1 MERLV
6 SIVDQIEE
14 AKAFIRRGD
23 ISHLRLALLLLDNA
37 SEILMYRAVTEELTW
52 HDYRSRI
59 FSRAKDVMSNDELKA
74 FKMKMGYEPMSSR
87 DRKILLQKYDAKI
100 DFLIAL
106 KKKPRLPSPIGQ
118 VLKATHRYRNE
129 AYHRDRIRKESIQPV
144 VIVLFDIVTDLMLI
158 FTPGS
163 ISYSSSDHWTGFC
176 KRYGFEHQYQVFPDG
191 LPVIVE
197 SLKEDMHPDI
207 SGVASAL
214 ADHIESRLV
223 EMEDALSFLSKDSG
237 AGFSPE
243 EELRRV
249 QFWAQYDYVPQQKDE
264 AQFKDYNAPISLQ
277 TFTRWRAQGNQLR
290 HESDKLELFLH
301 FSQTE
306 AEIEPIE
313 ERIHQAAGLLDEAIQ
328 FAIDQARGK

>member
-1 MERLV
+1 
-6 SIVDQIEE
+6 
-14 AKAFIRRGD
+14 
-23 ISHLRLALLLLDNA
+23 
-37 SEILMYRAVTEELTW
+37 
-52 HDYRSRI
+52 
-59 FSRAKDVMSNDELKA
+59 
-74 FKMKMGYEPMSSR
+74 
-87 DRKILLQKYDAKI
+87 
-100 DFLIAL
+100 
-106 KKKPRLPSPIGQ
+106 
-118 VLKATHRYRNE
+118 
-129 AYHRDRIRKESIQPV
+129 
-144 VIVLFDIVTDLMLI
+144 MLI

-163 ISYSSSDHWTGFC
+163 ISYSSSDHWAEFC

-197 SLKEDMHPDI
+197 ALKEDMHLDI

-264 AQFKDYNAPISLQ
+264 ARFKDYNAPISLQ
-277 TFTRWRAQGNQLR
+277 TFTRWRVQGNQLR

-313 ERIHQAAGLLDEAIQ
+313 ER
-328 FAIDQARGK
+328 K